1 MKIVSK
7 IVEVHVLRMKGKNLQ
22 FLLLKRSEN
31 ELYPGIWQMV
41 SGKIKN
47 KEKAFSTALRELKEE
62 TGLSPLKLWIAPK
75 INSFYDQQND
85 AINLIPI
92 FAALIDSNSPVILSR
107 EHSQYLW
114 LSKNETIKKM
124 AWIEQRTAVN
134 IIADYFLKEMNF
146 LNFVEVK
153 KSKKFYCG

>member
-85 AINLIPI
+85 TINLIPI
-92 FAALIDSNSPVILSR
+92 FAAFVDNNSPVILSR

>member
-7 IVEVHVLRMKGKNLQ
+7 IVEVHVLRMKGNHLQ

-47 KEKAFSTALRELKEE
+47 KENAFTTAQRELKEE
-62 TGLSPLKLWIAPK
+62 TGLTALKLWVAPK
-75 INSFYDQQND
+75 VNSFYDQQSD
-85 AINLIPI
+85 TINFIPV
-92 FAALIDSNSPVILSR
+92 FAALVENNSPVVISH

-114 LSKNETIKKM
+114 LSKNEALKKM
-124 AWIEQRTAVN
+124 AWNEQRTAVN

-153 KSKKFYCG
+153 KTKKSYCG